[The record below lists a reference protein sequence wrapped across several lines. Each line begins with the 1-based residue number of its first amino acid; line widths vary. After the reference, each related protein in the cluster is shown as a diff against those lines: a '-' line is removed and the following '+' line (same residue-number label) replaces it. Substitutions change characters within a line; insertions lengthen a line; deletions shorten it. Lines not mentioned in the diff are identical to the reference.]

1 MTARGLAPA
10 LEDKNK
16 MQNLLQSQRR
26 DLQFIS
32 SGLHSC
38 CTPSGGFT
46 YHSAAPLGLTAGIQ
60 PLIVAAGD

>member
-1 MTARGLAPA
+1 MAARGLAPA

-16 MQNLLQSQRR
+16 MQNLLQSQRG

-32 SGLHSC
+32 PGLHSC

-46 YHSAAPLGLTAGIQ
+46 YHSSAPLGLIVDFQ
-60 PLIVAAGD
+60 PLIAAAGD